1 MFIYHIQGPVIGI
14 SDSFVTS
21 TNITRHRHIG
31 TPGKKYI
38 KFPVLMEFTFY
49 WQRDTQK
56 TNCQAGQMVLS
67 VVRKIKQEGVIESVP
82 GAGYYNINR

>member
-1 MFIYHIQGPVIGI
+1 
-14 SDSFVTS
+14 
-21 TNITRHRHIG
+21 
-31 TPGKKYI
+31 
-38 KFPVLMEFTFY
+38 MEFTFY